1 MQLMATDGFIFGNV
15 RWETE
20 SYRTGTDYTETIR
33 EWIKSADVGCKGC
46 GEYWTATSGSERGQL
61 RQETMDTL
69 EITCRSCAAE
79 ESIPIV
85 RFY

>member
-1 MQLMATDGFIFGNV
+1 MELMATNEFIFANV
-15 RWETE
+15 QWETE

-33 EWIKSADVGCKGC
+33 EWIKSAEVGCKRC
-46 GEYWTATSGSERGQL
+46 GDDWTATSGSERGQL
-61 RQETMDTL
+61 RQETLDTV
-69 EITCRSCAAE
+69 EIRCRCCAAS